1 MPPIPLVTTMWQP
14 SQRPHSRHPPPNAQ
28 LGGDMCATFAP
39 QPEDN
44 GVREGRWCT
53 RGFML
58 KMKNNIQLLEGWSVG
73 SANVPVALVSVPECF
88 VYLIIL

>member
-1 MPPIPLVTTMWQP
+1 
-14 SQRPHSRHPPPNAQ
+14 
-28 LGGDMCATFAP
+28 
-39 QPEDN
+39 
-44 GVREGRWCT
+44 
-53 RGFML
+53 ML